1 MKRNRYH
8 KACVCSMQEG
18 RIKIPNELE
27 NKSTIIKK
35 VAFGVVTSEIQS
47 NRTLLLP
54 LLVL

>member
-27 NKSTIIKK
+27 NKSMIINK